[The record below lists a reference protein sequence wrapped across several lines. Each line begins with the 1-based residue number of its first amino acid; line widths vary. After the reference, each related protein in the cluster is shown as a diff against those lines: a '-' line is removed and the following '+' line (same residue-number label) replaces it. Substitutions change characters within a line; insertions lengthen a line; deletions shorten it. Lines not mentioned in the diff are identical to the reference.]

1 MKRIVTLLIALILV
15 ITMSA
20 CGVETN
26 EPVQSESDD
35 ISSVLLDENESDS
48 EDTATTSSIEESSEE
63 TSTDD
68 GWRDFLKE
76 YEEWAD
82 KYIAVVKKYKSNPS
96 DLSILTEYTSLITEL
111 ADWTERA
118 DDLSNS
124 IVDVKDAAEY
134 SAELVRIAAKI
145 AEAAGDL

>member
-63 TSTDD
+63 TSTD
-68 GWRDFLKE
+68 
-76 YEEWAD
+76 
-82 KYIAVVKKYKSNPS
+82 
-96 DLSILTEYTSLITEL
+96 
-111 ADWTERA
+111 
-118 DDLSNS
+118 LSNS